1 MGCWLMAHWHAAG
14 CGAKRIGFSG
24 PGCKIHH
31 LCCFL
36 KSSQLKQKPIFY
48 LCGKKR
54 FQCSAHCNWTDL
66 ERLALSSHR
75 AALIAFSKKQIINS
89 SNDFTLCLLWIFI
102 SPQQIMAAVLCAP
115 VPRNQFTLIDSNT
128 LCTRWK
134 LHHQNM
140 FGMIEL
146 DFCVN
151 HLVKMHF
158 SLPSCFYYTP

>member
-1 MGCWLMAHWHAAG
+1 MLH
-14 CGAKRIGFSG
+14 ST
-24 PGCKIHH
+24 
-31 LCCFL
+31 
-36 KSSQLKQKPIFY
+36 SSWSIFKAEG
-48 LCGKKR
+48 LPPSCLNSI
-54 FQCSAHCNWTDL
+54 FQ
-66 ERLALSSHR
+66 
-75 AALIAFSKKQIINS
+75 KKQIINS

-158 SLPSCFYYTP
+158 SLYHVSIAHHKNQPKEVLLFEMNGKIYILGKKASIIKSAAVIFTGKPQLYFQRQK